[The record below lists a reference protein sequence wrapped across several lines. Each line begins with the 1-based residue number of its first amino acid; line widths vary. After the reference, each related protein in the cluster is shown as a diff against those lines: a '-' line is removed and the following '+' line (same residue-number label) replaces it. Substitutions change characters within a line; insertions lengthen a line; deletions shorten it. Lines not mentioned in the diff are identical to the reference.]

1 MASRQMSSPAQ
12 YIRELLER
20 TKSFRISSMLSREQI
35 VDELNRRTGQKTL
48 SLATYKKWELR
59 TPIPH
64 AYIIPFC
71 EVVGADP
78 YFLLTGKPFKLGK
91 IPASLSSPGESKR
104 NAA

>member
-1 MASRQMSSPAQ
+1 MGTRQMSSPAQ
-12 YIRELLER
+12 YIKGLLER
-20 TKSFRISSMLSREQI
+20 TKSFRISSMLSRDQL
-35 VDELNRRTGQKTL
+35 VAELNKRVGNDAL
-48 SLATYKKWELR
+48 SVPTYKKWELR

-91 IPASLSSPGESKR
+91 IAPSMSNPGTAKQ